1 MTRASRMPSV
11 SRLSLGRVLQVERR
25 VRAMLERAPEY
36 RQRATKFFDVIDEWR
51 QLRLFTLPIDRRYDI
66 EGIGGDSGLQW
77 PLQSKSNQR
86 NASAHANRSVEVCA
100 AQHVRLRRPQRQLKI
115 YTSVRP
121 RKTAVAST
129 ACKMIPE
136 KSTM

>member
-1 MTRASRMPSV
+1 MTRAFRMPSV

-66 EGIGGDSGLQW
+66 EGNRWRLGIAMAAAKQKQSSGVLPIMPTEVW
-77 PLQSKSNQR
+77 KFVLRSMCGYG
-86 NASAHANRSVEVCA
+86 ARSVN
-100 AQHVRLRRPQRQLKI
+100 
-115 YTSVRP
+115 
-121 RKTAVAST
+121 
-129 ACKMIPE
+129 
-136 KSTM
+136 